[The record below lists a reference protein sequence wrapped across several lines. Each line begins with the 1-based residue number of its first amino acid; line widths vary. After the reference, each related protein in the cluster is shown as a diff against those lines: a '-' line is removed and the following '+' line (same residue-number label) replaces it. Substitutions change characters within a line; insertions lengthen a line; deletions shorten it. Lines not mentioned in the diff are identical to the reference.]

1 DQQQGDEHRQAEQQ
15 YVQAGPGDRQHRVDG
30 QGAADPFR
38 RADRPGQRA
47 EQGAHRLPQ
56 DQADAE
62 GGQQGFQRSAVEKTY
77 DAALDG
83 DAHQPG
89 DQEGRGDGDQQAPLD
104 EVGKQDLDSPG
115 GIGAE
120 HDQLA
125 VGHVDHAHDAEGN
138 GQADGRQQQDGAQ
151 ARAEGEVLDEAVDAD
166 ATGDGPQRRL
176 GRLAQFGRGI
186 RVAGQRGQGVAR
198 LLLQRAMQG

>member
-1 DQQQGDEHRQAEQQ
+1 AHRQ
-15 YVQAGPGDRQHRVDG
+15 
-30 QGAADPFR
+30 
-38 RADRPGQRA
+38 
-47 EQGAHRLPQ
+47 LQ

-83 DAHQPG
+83 DAHQSG
-89 DQEGRGDGDQQAPLD
+89 DEKGRGDGDQQAPLD

-138 GQADGRQQQDGAQ
+138 GQADGRQQQDGTQAQ
-151 ARAEGEVLDEAVDAD
+151 DRKS
-166 ATGDGPQRRL
+166 TRL
-176 GRLAQFGRGI
+176 N
-186 RVAGQRGQGVAR
+186 
-198 LLLQRAMQG
+198 